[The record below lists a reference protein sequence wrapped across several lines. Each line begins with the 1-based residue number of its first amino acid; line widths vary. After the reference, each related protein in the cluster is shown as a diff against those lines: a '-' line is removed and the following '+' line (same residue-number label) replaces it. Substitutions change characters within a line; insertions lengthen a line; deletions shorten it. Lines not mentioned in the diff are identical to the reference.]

1 MILVYIYTS
10 YHQFF
15 LKKLIAN
22 MIETIE
28 ITENQKN
35 IILDIEEDHFR
46 DLKAID
52 IKPAKLT
59 KTISAFANS
68 VGGEIYIGIDEIE
81 VDGVKQRIWRGF
93 ADIEAANGHLQIF
106 EQLFPLG
113 TDFNYTFLQITGEIG
128 LVLQVSIL
136 KTKQIVK
143 ASDGIPYIRRGAQ
156 GLPVNSEEKLKRLQL
171 DKGISSFE
179 TNTLNIPL
187 EFVTDSFAI
196 YEFMIE
202 VIPTTEPLP
211 WLKKQLLILNNLPT
225 VASVLLYGDNPQ
237 AALPKQS
244 GIKIYRY
251 ASKEIEGT
259 RETLAFTPISIEGC
273 AYKQTYDAVNSV
285 TEIIQAIT
293 VYTEDGTESKIEYPN
308 ETLHEIITNA
318 ILHRDYSLALDIHIR
333 IFDNRIEVESPGKLP
348 GHITIGN
355 ILKEQFARN
364 GALVRLINK
373 FPNPPNQD
381 VGEGLNTA
389 FSAMK
394 KMKLKEPLIV
404 EKENSVMVSIR
415 HESLASP
422 EEVVM
427 NFLTKNATINNR
439 TARSISNITSENSM
453 KQIFY
458 NLRDKGLIEQTPGTQ
473 GRGTTWRKK

>member
-1 MILVYIYTS
+1 
-10 YHQFF
+10 
-15 LKKLIAN
+15 
-22 MIETIE
+22 MIETKV

-46 DLKAID
+46 DLKAIN

-59 KTISAFANS
+59 KTISAFANT
-68 VGGEIYIGIDEIE
+68 VGGEIFIGIDETE
-81 VDGVKQRIWRGF
+81 VLGVKQRQWRGF
-93 ADIEAANGHLQIF
+93 TDIEAANGHLQIF

-113 TDFNYTFLQITGEIG
+113 TDFNYTFLQIGGEVG
-128 LVLQVSIL
+128 LVLQISIL

-143 ASDGIPYIRRGAQ
+143 ASDGIPYVRRGAQ
-156 GLPVNSEEKLKRLQL
+156 SLPVDDDEKLKRLQL
-171 DKGISSFE
+171 DKGVSSFE
-179 TNTLNIPL
+179 SNTLNVPL
-187 EFVTDSFAI
+187 EFVADSLVI

-225 VASVLLYGDNPQ
+225 VASVLLFADNPQ

-251 ASKEIEGT
+251 TTKDAEGT
-259 RETLAFTPISIEGC
+259 RETLAFRPISIEGC
-273 AYKQTYDAVNSV
+273 AYKQIYEAVSKV
-285 TEIIQAIT
+285 TEIIQAIKI
-293 VYTEDGTESKIEYPN
+293 YSADGTETTMQYPN

-318 ILHRDYSLALDIHIR
+318 VLHRDYSLASDIHIR
-333 IFDNRIEVESPGKLP
+333 IFDNRVEIESPGKLP
-348 GHITIGN
+348 GHVTTGN

-364 GALVRLINK
+364 GSLVRLINK

-389 FSAMK
+389 FDAMK
-394 KMKLKEPLIV
+394 KMKLKEPLII
-404 EKENSVMVSIR
+404 EQENSVLVSIR

-422 EEVVM
+422 EEVIM
-427 NFLTKNATINNR
+427 NYLNANVTINNR
-439 TARSISNITSENSM
+439 TARGLANIGSENSM

-458 NLRDKGLIEQTPGTQ
+458 ALRDKGLIEQTPGTQ

>member
-1 MILVYIYTS
+1 
-10 YHQFF
+10 
-15 LKKLIAN
+15 
-22 MIETIE
+22 MIETKE

-46 DLKAID
+46 DLKSID

-59 KTISAFANS
+59 KTISAFANT
-68 VGGEIYIGIDEIE
+68 VGGEIFIGIDETENSGIKE
-81 VDGVKQRIWRGF
+81 RRWRGF

-113 TDFNYTFLQITGEIG
+113 TDFNYTFLRIEDETG
-128 LVLQVSIL
+128 LVLQISIL
-136 KTKQIVK
+136 KTKQIIK
-143 ASDGIPYIRRGAQ
+143 ASDGTPYVRRGAQ
-156 GLPVNSEEKLKRLQL
+156 SLPVDDDEKLKRLQL
-171 DKGISSFE
+171 DKGVSSFE
-179 TNTLNIPL
+179 SNTLNVPL
-187 EFVTDSFAI
+187 EIISDSLVI

-202 VIPTTEPLP
+202 VIPTTEPIP
-211 WLKKQLLILNNLPT
+211 WLKKQLLISQGHPT
-225 VASVLLYGDNPQ
+225 VAAVLLFADNPQ

-251 ASKEIEGT
+251 TTKDAEGT

-273 AYKQTYDAVNSV
+273 AYKQIYEAVAKV
-285 TEIIQAIT
+285 TEIIQAIKI
-293 VYTEDGTESKIEYPN
+293 YALDGVETTMQYPN

-318 ILHRDYSLALDIHIR
+318 VLHRDYSLASDIHIR
-333 IFDNRIEVESPGKLP
+333 IFDNRVEIESPGKLP
-348 GHITIGN
+348 GHVTTGN

-364 GALVRLINK
+364 GSLVRLINK

-389 FSAMK
+389 FDAMK
-394 KMKLKEPLIV
+394 KMKLKEPLII
-404 EKENSVMVSIR
+404 ERENSVLVLIR
-415 HESLASP
+415 HESLASA
-422 EEVVM
+422 EEVIM
-427 NFLTKNATINNR
+427 NYLNANATINNR
-439 TARSISNITSENSM
+439 TARGLTSIGSENSM

-458 NLRDKGLIEQTPGTQ
+458 ALREKGFIEQTPGTQ

>member
-1 MILVYIYTS
+1 
-10 YHQFF
+10 
-15 LKKLIAN
+15 
-22 MIETIE
+22 MIETKA
-28 ITENQKN
+28 ITANQKN

-59 KTISAFANS
+59 KTISAFANT
-68 VGGEIYIGIDEIE
+68 VGGEIYIGIDETE
-81 VDGVKQRIWRGF
+81 VSGVKQRHWRGF

-113 TDFNYTFLQITGEIG
+113 TDFNYTFLQIDGEVG
-128 LVLQVSIL
+128 LVLQISIL

-143 ASDGIPYIRRGAQ
+143 ASDGVPYIRRGAQ
-156 GLPVNSEEKLKRLQL
+156 SLPVDDDEKLKRLQL
-171 DKGISSFE
+171 DKGVSSFE
-179 TNTLNIPL
+179 SNTLNVPV
-187 EFVTDSFAI
+187 EFVADSLVI

-202 VIPTTEPLP
+202 VIPTTEPIP
-211 WLKKQLLILNNLPT
+211 WLKKQLLISNDLPT
-225 VASVLLYGDNPQ
+225 VASVLLFADNPQ

-251 ASKEIEGT
+251 TTKDAEGT
-259 RETLAFTPISIEGC
+259 RETLAFTPLSVEGC
-273 AYKQTYDAVNSV
+273 AYKQIYEAVNKV
-285 TEIIQAIT
+285 TEIIQSIKIYS
-293 VYTEDGTESKIEYPN
+293 VDGEETTMQYPN

-318 ILHRDYSLALDIHIR
+318 VLHRDYSLASDIHIR
-333 IFDNRIEVESPGKLP
+333 IFDNRVEIESPGKLP
-348 GHITIGN
+348 GHVTTGN

-364 GALVRLINK
+364 GSLVRLINK

-389 FSAMK
+389 FDAMK
-394 KMKLKEPLIV
+394 KMKLKEPLII
-404 EKENSVMVSIR
+404 ERENSLLVLVR

-422 EEVVM
+422 EEVIM
-427 NFLTKNATINNR
+427 TYLNTNATINNR
-439 TARSISNITSENSM
+439 TARGLANIGSENTM

-458 NLRDKGLIEQTPGTQ
+458 ALRDKGLIEQTPGTQ
-473 GRGTTWRKK
+473 ERGTTWRKK

>member
-1 MILVYIYTS
+1 
-10 YHQFF
+10 
-15 LKKLIAN
+15 
-22 MIETIE
+22 MIETKE

-59 KTISAFANS
+59 KTISAFANT
-68 VGGEIYIGIDEIE
+68 VGGEIYIGLDETE
-81 VDGVKQRIWRGF
+81 ANGVKQRQWRGF
-93 ADIEAANGHLQIF
+93 SDVEAANGHLQIF
-106 EQLFPLG
+106 ENLFPLG
-113 TDFNYTFLQITGEIG
+113 TDFNYTFLQIAGEVG
-128 LVLQVSIL
+128 LVLQISIL

-156 GLPVNSEEKLKRLQL
+156 SLPVDTDEKLKRLQL
-171 DKGISSFE
+171 DKGVSSFE
-179 TNTLNIPL
+179 SNTLNIPI
-187 EFVTDSFAI
+187 EFVADSLVI

-202 VIPTTEPLP
+202 VIPTTEPVP
-211 WLKKQLLILNNLPT
+211 WLKKQLLITNDLPT
-225 VASVLLYGDNPQ
+225 VASVLLFSDNPQ

-251 ASKEIEGT
+251 TTKEAQGT
-259 RETLAFTPISIEGC
+259 RETLAFTPLSIEGC
-273 AYKQTYDAVNSV
+273 AYKQTYEAVAKV
-285 TEIIQAIT
+285 TELIQAIKI
-293 VYTEDGTESKIEYPN
+293 YGDDGEERNMQYPN

-318 ILHRDYSLALDIHIR
+318 VLHRDYSLASDIHIR
-333 IFDNRIEVESPGKLP
+333 IFDDRIEVESPGKLP
-348 GHITIGN
+348 GHVTTGN

-364 GALVRLINK
+364 GSLVRLINK

-389 FSAMK
+389 FDAMK

-404 EKENSVMVSIR
+404 ELENSVLVSIR

-422 EEVVM
+422 EEVIM
-427 NFLTKNATINNR
+427 NYLNNNPTINNR
-439 TARSISNITSENSM
+439 TARGISNIGSENAM

-458 NLRDKGLIEQTPGTQ
+458 TLRDKGLIEQTPGTQ

>member
-1 MILVYIYTS
+1 MID
-10 YHQFF
+10 
-15 LKKLIAN
+15 
-22 MIETIE
+22 TIE

-59 KTISAFANS
+59 KTISAFANT
-68 VGGEIYIGIDEIE
+68 VGGEIYIGIDENE
-81 VDGVKQRIWRGF
+81 VAGVKLRQWRGF
-93 ADIEAANGHLQIF
+93 SDIEDANGHLQIF

-113 TDFNYTFLQITGEIG
+113 TDFSYTFLKIAGHTGI
-128 LVLQVSIL
+128 VLLISIL

-143 ASDGIPYIRRGAQ
+143 TSDGIPYIRRGAQ
-156 GLPVNSEEKLKRLQL
+156 SLPIDTDEKLKRLQL
-171 DKGISSFE
+171 DKGVSSFE
-179 TNTLNIPL
+179 NNTLNVPV
-187 EFVTDSFAI
+187 EFVSDSLVI

-202 VIPTTEPLP
+202 VIPTTEPIP
-211 WLKKQLLILNNLPT
+211 WLKKQLLISNNLPT
-225 VASVLLYGDNPQ
+225 VASVLLYSDNPQ

-251 ASKEIEGT
+251 ATKDAEGT
-259 RETLAFTPISIEGC
+259 RETLAFTPISVEGC
-273 AYKQTYDAVNSV
+273 AYKQIYEAVGKV
-285 TEIIQAIT
+285 TELIQTIKI
-293 VYTEDGTESKIEYPN
+293 YTTEGETTMQYPN

-318 ILHRDYSLALDIHIR
+318 VLHRDYSLASDIHIR
-333 IFDNRIEVESPGKLP
+333 IFDNRIEIESPGKLP
-348 GHITIGN
+348 GHVTTGN

-364 GALVRLINK
+364 GSIVRLINK

-389 FSAMK
+389 FAAMK
-394 KMKLKEPLIV
+394 KLKLKEPLII
-404 EKENSVMVSIR
+404 ERENSVLVLIK

-422 EEVVM
+422 EEVIM
-427 NFLTKNATINNR
+427 NFLNTNATINNR
-439 TARSISNITSENSM
+439 TARGLANVGSENTM

-458 NLRDKGLIEQTPGTQ
+458 SLRDKGLIEQTPGTQ

>member
-1 MILVYIYTS
+1 
-10 YHQFF
+10 
-15 LKKLIAN
+15 

-59 KTISAFANS
+59 KTISAFANT
-68 VGGEIYIGIDEIE
+68 VGGEMYIGIDETE
-81 VDGVKQRIWRGF
+81 VSSVKQRKWRGF
-93 ADIEAANGHLQIF
+93 PDVEAANGHLQIF
-106 EQLFPLG
+106 EQLFPLS
-113 TDFNYTFLQITGEIG
+113 TDFNYTFLQKDGEIG
-128 LVLQVSIL
+128 LILQISIL

-143 ASDGIPYIRRGAQ
+143 ASDGLPYIRRGAQ
-156 GLPVNSEEKLKRLQL
+156 SLPVDNEEKLKRLQL
-171 DKGISSFE
+171 DKGVSSFE
-179 TNTLNIPL
+179 SNTLNVPID
-187 EFVTDSFAI
+187 FVAESLVI

-202 VIPTTEPLP
+202 VIPTSEPVP
-211 WLKKQLLILNNLPT
+211 WLKKQLLISNGLPT
-225 VASVLLYGDNPQ
+225 VASVLLFADNPQ
-237 AALPKQS
+237 AALPKQC

-251 ASKEIEGT
+251 ATKEAEGT
-259 RETLAFTPISIEGC
+259 RETLAFTPISVEGC
-273 AYKQTYDAVNSV
+273 AYKQIFEAVEKV
-285 TEIIQAIT
+285 TQIIQAIKI
-293 VYTEDGTESKIEYPN
+293 YSEDGAETTIQYPN

-318 ILHRDYSLALDIHIR
+318 VLHRDYSLASDIHIR
-333 IFDNRIEVESPGKLP
+333 IFDNRVEIESPGKLP
-348 GHITIGN
+348 GHVTTGN

-364 GALVRLINK
+364 GSLVRLINK

-389 FSAMK
+389 FDAMK
-394 KMKLKEPLIV
+394 KMKLKEPIIS
-404 EKENSVMVSIR
+404 EQGNSVLVSIR

-422 EEVVM
+422 EEVIM
-427 NFLTKNATINNR
+427 NYLNNNDTINNR
-439 TARSISNITSENSM
+439 TARGISNITSENSM

-458 NLRDKGLIEQTPGTQ
+458 TLRDKGLIEQTPGTQ

>member
-1 MILVYIYTS
+1 MV
-10 YHQFF
+10 
-15 LKKLIAN
+15 
-22 MIETIE
+22 ETKD
-28 ITENQKN
+28 ITENQRN

-46 DLKAID
+46 DLKSID

-59 KTISAFANS
+59 KTISAFANT
-68 VGGEIYIGIDEIE
+68 VGGEIYVGIDETE
-81 VDGVKQRIWRGF
+81 VAGVKHRQWRGF
-93 ADIEAANGHLQIF
+93 ADVESANGHLQIF

-113 TDFNYTFLQITGEIG
+113 TDFNYTFLRIAGETG

-156 GLPVNSEEKLKRLQL
+156 SLPVDDEEKLKRLQL
-171 DKGISSFE
+171 DKGVSSFE
-179 TNTLNIPL
+179 TNTLNVPI
-187 EFVTDSFAI
+187 EFVSDSLVI

-202 VIPTTEPLP
+202 VIPTTEPEP
-211 WLKKQLLILNNLPT
+211 WLRKQLLISNNLPT
-225 VASVLLYGDNPQ
+225 VASVLLFADNPQ

-251 ASKEIEGT
+251 TTKDAEGT
-259 RETLAFTPISIEGC
+259 RETLAFTPISVEGC
-273 AYKQTYDAVNSV
+273 AYKQIYEAVAKV
-285 TEIIQAIT
+285 TEIIQAIKI
-293 VYTEDGTESKIEYPN
+293 YSEDGTETSMQYPN

-318 ILHRDYSLALDIHIR
+318 VLHRDYSIVSDIHIR
-333 IFDNRIEVESPGKLP
+333 IFDNRVEIESPGKLP
-348 GHITIGN
+348 GHVTTGN

-364 GALVRLINK
+364 GSLVRLINK

-389 FSAMK
+389 FDAMK
-394 KMKLKEPLIV
+394 KMKLKEPLII
-404 EKENSVMVSIR
+404 ERDNSVLVSIR

-422 EEVVM
+422 EEVIM
-427 NFLTKNATINNR
+427 NYLNVNPTINNR
-439 TARSISNITSENSM
+439 TARGLANIGSENTM

-458 NLRDKGLIEQTPGTQ
+458 SLRDKGLIEQTPGTQ
-473 GRGTTWRKK
+473 GRGTTWRRK

>member
-1 MILVYIYTS
+1 
-10 YHQFF
+10 
-15 LKKLIAN
+15 

-59 KTISAFANS
+59 KTISAFANT
-68 VGGEIYIGIDEIE
+68 VGGETYIGIDETE
-81 VDGVKQRIWRGF
+81 VNGVKQRQWRGF
-93 ADIEAANGHLQIF
+93 ADVEAANGHLQIF
-106 EQLFPLG
+106 EQLFPLS
-113 TDFNYTFLQITGEIG
+113 TDFNYTFLQKDGEVG
-128 LVLQVSIL
+128 LVLQISIL

-143 ASDGIPYIRRGAQ
+143 ASDGLPYIRRGAQ
-156 GLPVNSEEKLKRLQL
+156 SLPVDNEEKLKRLQL
-171 DKGISSFE
+171 DKGVSSFE
-179 TNTLNIPL
+179 SNTLNVPI
-187 EFVTDSFAI
+187 EFVTESLVI

-202 VIPTTEPLP
+202 VIPTSEPLP
-211 WLKKQLLILNNLPT
+211 WLKKQLLISNGLPT
-225 VASVLLYGDNPQ
+225 VASVLLFADNPQ
-237 AALPKQS
+237 AALHKQC

-251 ASKEIEGT
+251 ATKDAEGT
-259 RETLAFTPISIEGC
+259 RETLAFTPISVEGC
-273 AYKQTYDAVNSV
+273 AYKQIFEAVEKV
-285 TEIIQAIT
+285 TGIIQAIKI
-293 VYTEDGTESKIEYPN
+293 YSEDGTETTIQYPN

-318 ILHRDYSLALDIHIR
+318 VLHRDYSLASDIHIR
-333 IFDNRIEVESPGKLP
+333 IFDNRVEIESPGKLP
-348 GHITIGN
+348 GHVTTGN

-364 GALVRLINK
+364 GSLVRLINK

-389 FSAMK
+389 FDAMK
-394 KMKLKEPLIV
+394 KMKLKEPIIS
-404 EKENSVMVSIR
+404 EQENSVLVSIR

-422 EEVVM
+422 EEVIM
-427 NFLTKNATINNR
+427 NYLNNNATINNR
-439 TARSISNITSENSM
+439 TARGISNITSENSM

-458 NLRDKGLIEQTPGTQ
+458 TLRDKGLIEQTPGTQ

>member
-1 MILVYIYTS
+1 
-10 YHQFF
+10 
-15 LKKLIAN
+15 
-22 MIETIE
+22 MIETKS

-59 KTISAFANS
+59 KTISAFANT
-68 VGGEIYIGIDEIE
+68 VGGEIYIGIDETE
-81 VDGVKQRIWRGF
+81 VSGVKQRQWRGF
-93 ADIEAANGHLQIF
+93 PDIEAANGHLQIF

-113 TDFNYTFLQITGEIG
+113 TDFNYTFLQMDGEVG
-128 LVLQVSIL
+128 LVLQISIL

-143 ASDGIPYIRRGAQ
+143 ASDGVPYIRRGAQ
-156 GLPVNSEEKLKRLQL
+156 SLPIDDDEKLKRLQL
-171 DKGISSFE
+171 DKGVSSFE
-179 TNTLNIPL
+179 SNTLNVPL
-187 EFVTDSFAI
+187 EFVADSLVI

-202 VIPTTEPLP
+202 VIPTTEPIP
-211 WLKKQLLILNNLPT
+211 WLKKQLLISNDLPT
-225 VASVLLYGDNPQ
+225 VASVLLFADNPQ

-251 ASKEIEGT
+251 STKDAEGT
-259 RETLAFTPISIEGC
+259 RETLAFTPLSIEGC
-273 AYKQTYDAVNSV
+273 AYKQIYEAVAKV
-285 TEIIQAIT
+285 TEIIQAIKI
-293 VYTEDGTESKIEYPN
+293 YSADGEETTMQYPN

-318 ILHRDYSLALDIHIR
+318 VLHRDYSLASDIHIR
-333 IFDNRIEVESPGKLP
+333 IFDNRVEIESPGKLP
-348 GHITIGN
+348 GHVTTGN

-364 GALVRLINK
+364 GSLVRLINK

-389 FSAMK
+389 FDAMK
-394 KMKLKEPLIV
+394 KMKLKEPVII
-404 EKENSVMVSIR
+404 ERENSVMVLIK

-422 EEVVM
+422 EEVIM
-427 NFLTKNATINNR
+427 TYLNTNATINNR
-439 TARSISNITSENSM
+439 TARGLANIGSENSM

>member
-1 MILVYIYTS
+1 
-10 YHQFF
+10 
-15 LKKLIAN
+15 
-22 MIETIE
+22 MIEIIE

-35 IILDIEEDHFR
+35 IILEIEEDHFR

-59 KTISAFANS
+59 KTISAFANT
-68 VGGEIYIGIDEIE
+68 VGGEVYIGIDESD
-81 VDGVKQRIWRGF
+81 VAGAKLRQWRGF
-93 ADIEAANGHLQIF
+93 ADVEAANGHLQIF

-113 TDFNYTFLQITGEIG
+113 ADFTYNFLKIQGQIGIVLQI
-128 LVLQVSIL
+128 SIL

-156 GLPVNSEEKLKRLQL
+156 SLPIDTDEKLKRLQL

-179 TNTLNIPL
+179 SNTLNVPV
-187 EFVTDSFAI
+187 EFVSDSLVI

-202 VIPTTEPLP
+202 VIPTTEPIP
-211 WLKKQLLILNNLPT
+211 WLKKQLLISNNLPT
-225 VASVLLYGDNPQ
+225 VASILLFADNPQ

-251 ASKEIEGT
+251 TTKDSEGT

-273 AYKQTYDAVNSV
+273 AYKQIYDAVAKV
-285 TEIIQAIT
+285 TELIQAIKI
-293 VYTEDGTESKIEYPN
+293 YTEDGAEGNMQYPN
-308 ETLHEIITNA
+308 ETLHEIITNSV
-318 ILHRDYSLALDIHIR
+318 LHRDYSLASDIHIR
-333 IFDNRIEVESPGKLP
+333 IFDNRIEIESPGKLP
-348 GHITIGN
+348 GHVTTGN

-364 GALVRLINK
+364 GSLVRLINK

-389 FSAMK
+389 FDAMK
-394 KMKLKEPLIV
+394 KLKLKEPLII
-404 EKENSVMVSIR
+404 ELENSVLVSIR

-422 EEVVM
+422 EEVIM
-427 NFLTKNATINNR
+427 NYLSINETINNR
-439 TARSISNITSENSM
+439 TARGLSNVGSENTM

-458 NLRDKGLIEQTPGTQ
+458 SLRDKGLIEQTPGTQ
-473 GRGTTWRKK
+473 GRGTTWRKNSANR

>member
-1 MILVYIYTS
+1 
-10 YHQFF
+10 
-15 LKKLIAN
+15 
-22 MIETIE
+22 MIETKP

-59 KTISAFANS
+59 KTISAFANT
-68 VGGEIYIGIDEIE
+68 VGGEIYIGIDETE
-81 VDGVKQRIWRGF
+81 VAGVKQRKWRGF

-113 TDFNYTFLQITGEIG
+113 TDFNYTFLQMDGEDG

-143 ASDGIPYIRRGAQ
+143 ASDGVPYIRRGAQ
-156 GLPVNSEEKLKRLQL
+156 SLPVDDDEKLKRLQL
-171 DKGISSFE
+171 DKGVSSFE
-179 TNTLNIPL
+179 SNTLNVPL
-187 EFVTDSFAI
+187 EFVADSLVI

-202 VIPTTEPLP
+202 VIPTTEPIP
-211 WLKKQLLILNNLPT
+211 WLKKQLLISNDLPT
-225 VASVLLYGDNPQ
+225 VASVLLFADNPQ

-251 ASKEIEGT
+251 TTKGAEGT
-259 RETLAFTPISIEGC
+259 RETLAFTPLSIEGC
-273 AYKQTYDAVNSV
+273 AYKQIYEAVTKV
-285 TEIIQAIT
+285 TEIIQAIKIYS
-293 VYTEDGTESKIEYPN
+293 VDGEETTMQYPN

-318 ILHRDYSLALDIHIR
+318 VLHRDYSLASDIHIR
-333 IFDNRIEVESPGKLP
+333 IFDNRVEIESPGKLP
-348 GHITIGN
+348 GHVTTGN

-364 GALVRLINK
+364 GSLVRLINK

-389 FSAMK
+389 FDAMK
-394 KMKLKEPLIV
+394 KMKLKEPLII
-404 EKENSVMVSIR
+404 ERENSVLVLIK

-422 EEVVM
+422 EEVIM
-427 NFLTKNATINNR
+427 TYLNTNETINNR
-439 TARSISNITSENSM
+439 TARGLANIGSENTM

-458 NLRDKGLIEQTPGTQ
+458 ALRDKGLIEQTPGTQ

>member
-1 MILVYIYTS
+1 
-10 YHQFF
+10 
-15 LKKLIAN
+15 
-22 MIETIE
+22 MIETKS

-59 KTISAFANS
+59 KTISAFANT
-68 VGGEIYIGIDEIE
+68 VGGEIYIGIDETE
-81 VDGVKQRIWRGF
+81 VLGVKQRQWRGF
-93 ADIEAANGHLQIF
+93 PDVEAANGHLQIF

-113 TDFNYTFLQITGEIG
+113 TDFNYTFLQMDEELG
-128 LVLQVSIL
+128 LVLQISIL

-143 ASDGIPYIRRGAQ
+143 ASDGVPYIRRGAQ
-156 GLPVNSEEKLKRLQL
+156 SLPVDDDEKLKRLQL
-171 DKGISSFE
+171 DKGVSSFE
-179 TNTLNIPL
+179 SNTLNVPI
-187 EFVTDSFAI
+187 EFVADSLVI

-202 VIPTTEPLP
+202 VIPTTEPIP
-211 WLKKQLLILNNLPT
+211 WLKKQLLISNNLPT
-225 VASVLLYGDNPQ
+225 VASVLLFADNPQ

-251 ASKEIEGT
+251 TTKDAEGT

-273 AYKQTYDAVNSV
+273 AYKQIYEAVSKV
-285 TEIIQAIT
+285 TEIIQAIKI
-293 VYTEDGTESKIEYPN
+293 YSADGEETTMHYPN

-318 ILHRDYSLALDIHIR
+318 VLHRDYSLASDIHIR
-333 IFDNRIEVESPGKLP
+333 IFDNRVEIESPGKLP
-348 GHITIGN
+348 GHVTTGN

-364 GALVRLINK
+364 GSLVRLINK

-389 FSAMK
+389 FDAMK
-394 KMKLKEPLIV
+394 KMKLKEPEII
-404 EKENSVMVSIR
+404 ERENSVMVLIK

-422 EEVVM
+422 EEVIM
-427 NFLTKNATINNR
+427 TYLNTNATINNR
-439 TARSISNITSENSM
+439 TARGLANVGSENAM

-458 NLRDKGLIEQTPGTQ
+458 ALRDKGLIEQTPGTQ

>member
-1 MILVYIYTS
+1 MID
-10 YHQFF
+10 
-15 LKKLIAN
+15 
-22 MIETIE
+22 TIE

-59 KTISAFANS
+59 KTISAFANT
-68 VGGEIYIGIDEIE
+68 VGGEIYIGIDENE
-81 VDGVKQRIWRGF
+81 VAGVKLRQWRGF
-93 ADIEAANGHLQIF
+93 SDIEDANGHLQIF

-113 TDFNYTFLQITGEIG
+113 TDFSYTFLKIAGHTGI
-128 LVLQVSIL
+128 VLLISIL

-156 GLPVNSEEKLKRLQL
+156 SLPIDTDEKLKRLQL
-171 DKGISSFE
+171 DKGVSSFE
-179 TNTLNIPL
+179 NNTLNVPV
-187 EFVTDSFAI
+187 EFVSDSLVI

-202 VIPTTEPLP
+202 VIPTTEPIP
-211 WLKKQLLILNNLPT
+211 WLKKQLLISNNLPT
-225 VASVLLYGDNPQ
+225 VASVLLYSDNPQ

-251 ASKEIEGT
+251 ATKDAEGT
-259 RETLAFTPISIEGC
+259 RETLAFTPISVEGC
-273 AYKQTYDAVNSV
+273 AYKQIYEAVGKV
-285 TEIIQAIT
+285 TELIQTIKI
-293 VYTEDGTESKIEYPN
+293 YTTEGETTMQYPN

-318 ILHRDYSLALDIHIR
+318 VLHRDYSLASDIHIR
-333 IFDNRIEVESPGKLP
+333 IFDNRIEIESPGKLP
-348 GHITIGN
+348 GHVTTGN

-364 GALVRLINK
+364 GSIVRLINK

-389 FSAMK
+389 FAAMK
-394 KMKLKEPLIV
+394 KLKLKEPLII
-404 EKENSVMVSIR
+404 ERENSVLVLIK

-422 EEVVM
+422 EEVIM
-427 NFLTKNATINNR
+427 NFLNTNATINNR
-439 TARSISNITSENSM
+439 TARGLANVGSENTM

-458 NLRDKGLIEQTPGTQ
+458 SLRDKGLIEQTPGTQ

>member
-1 MILVYIYTS
+1 
-10 YHQFF
+10 
-15 LKKLIAN
+15 

-59 KTISAFANS
+59 KTISAFANT
-68 VGGEIYIGIDEIE
+68 VGGEIYIGLDEME
-81 VDGVKQRIWRGF
+81 VNRVKQRQWRGF
-93 ADIEAANGHLQIF
+93 EDIEAANGHLQIF

-113 TDFNYTFLQITGEIG
+113 TDFNYTFLKIIGEVG
-128 LVLQVSIL
+128 LVLLISIL

-156 GLPVNSEEKLKRLQL
+156 SLPVDNEEKLKRLQL
-171 DKGISSFE
+171 DKGVSSFE
-179 TNTLNIPL
+179 SNTLNIPI
-187 EFVTDSFAI
+187 EFVADSLVI
-196 YEFMIE
+196 YEFMVE
-202 VIPTTEPLP
+202 VIPTTEPIP
-211 WLKKQLLILNNLPT
+211 WLKKQLLITNNLPT
-225 VASVLLYGDNPQ
+225 VASALLFADNPQ

-251 ASKEIEGT
+251 TTKESHGT
-259 RETLAFTPISIEGC
+259 RETLAFTPLSIEGC
-273 AYKQTYDAVNSV
+273 AYKQIYEAVTKV
-285 TEIIQAIT
+285 TELIQAIKI
-293 VYTEDGTESKIEYPN
+293 YGDDGVETNIQYPN

-318 ILHRDYSLALDIHIR
+318 VLHRDYSLASDIHIR

-348 GHITIGN
+348 GHVTTGN

-364 GALVRLINK
+364 GSLVRLINK

-389 FSAMK
+389 FDAMK
-394 KMKLKEPLIV
+394 RMKLKEPLIV
-404 EKENSVMVSIR
+404 ELENSVLVSIR

-422 EEVVM
+422 EEVIM
-427 NFLTKNATINNR
+427 NYLSKNSTINNR
-439 TARSISNITSENSM
+439 TARGISNIGSENAM
-453 KQIFY
+453 KQVFY
-458 NLRDKGLIEQTPGTQ
+458 TLRDKGLIEQTPGTQ

>member
-1 MILVYIYTS
+1 
-10 YHQFF
+10 
-15 LKKLIAN
+15 
-22 MIETIE
+22 MIETKP

-35 IILDIEEDHFR
+35 IILDIDEDHFR
-46 DLKAID
+46 DIKSID

-59 KTISAFANS
+59 KTISAFANT
-68 VGGEIYIGIDEIE
+68 VGGEIYIGIDETE
-81 VDGVKQRIWRGF
+81 VSGLKQRQWRGF

-113 TDFNYTFLQITGEIG
+113 ADFNYTFLQMAGEVG

-143 ASDGIPYIRRGAQ
+143 ASDSVPYIRRGAQ
-156 GLPVNSEEKLKRLQL
+156 SLPVDDDEKLKRLQL
-171 DKGISSFE
+171 DKGVSSFE
-179 TNTLNIPL
+179 SNTLNIPI
-187 EFVTDSFAI
+187 EFVADSLVI

-202 VIPTTEPLP
+202 VIPTTEPVP
-211 WLKKQLLILNNLPT
+211 WLKKQLLISNDLPT
-225 VASVLLYGDNPQ
+225 VASVLLFADNPQ

-251 ASKEIEGT
+251 TTKDTEGT
-259 RETLAFTPISIEGC
+259 RETLAFTPLSIEGC
-273 AYKQTYDAVNSV
+273 AYKQICEAVKKV
-285 TEIIQAIT
+285 TEIIQAIKIFSVDGEETT
-293 VYTEDGTESKIEYPN
+293 VEYPN

-318 ILHRDYSLALDIHIR
+318 VLHRDYSLASDIHIR
-333 IFDNRIEVESPGKLP
+333 IFDNRVEIQSPGKLP
-348 GHITIGN
+348 GHVTTGN

-364 GALVRLINK
+364 GSLVRLINK

-389 FSAMK
+389 FDAMK
-394 KMKLKEPLIV
+394 KMKLKAPLII
-404 EKENSVMVSIR
+404 EKENSVLVLIK

-422 EEVVM
+422 EEVIM
-427 NFLTKNATINNR
+427 TYLNTNATINNR
-439 TARSISNITSENSM
+439 TARGLANIGSENAM

-458 NLRDKGLIEQTPGTQ
+458 VLRDKGLIEQTPGTQ
-473 GRGTTWRKK
+473 GRGTTWRKKTAGNIGLE

>member
-1 MILVYIYTS
+1 
-10 YHQFF
+10 
-15 LKKLIAN
+15 
-22 MIETIE
+22 MIETKA

-59 KTISAFANS
+59 KTISAFANT
-68 VGGEIYIGIDEIE
+68 VGGEIYIGIDETE
-81 VDGVKQRIWRGF
+81 VSGVKQRHWRGF
-93 ADIEAANGHLQIF
+93 TDIEAANGHLQIF

-113 TDFNYTFLQITGEIG
+113 TDFNYTFLQIDGEVG
-128 LVLQVSIL
+128 LVLQISIL

-156 GLPVNSEEKLKRLQL
+156 SLPVDDDEKLKRLQL
-171 DKGISSFE
+171 DKGVSSFE
-179 TNTLNIPL
+179 SNTLSVPV
-187 EFVTDSFAI
+187 EFVADSLVI

-202 VIPTTEPLP
+202 VIPTTEPIP
-211 WLKKQLLILNNLPT
+211 WLKKQLLISNDLPT
-225 VASVLLYGDNPQ
+225 VASVLLFADNPQ

-251 ASKEIEGT
+251 TTKDAEGT
-259 RETLAFTPISIEGC
+259 RDTLAFTPLSVEGC
-273 AYKQTYDAVNSV
+273 AYKQIYEAVKKV
-285 TEIIQAIT
+285 TEIIQSI
-293 VYTEDGTESKIEYPN
+293 KIYSVNGEETTMQYPN

-318 ILHRDYSLALDIHIR
+318 VLHRDYSLASDIHIR
-333 IFDNRIEVESPGKLP
+333 IFDNRVEIESPGKLP
-348 GHITIGN
+348 GHVTTGN

-364 GALVRLINK
+364 GSLVRLINK

-389 FSAMK
+389 FDAMK
-394 KMKLKEPLIV
+394 KMKLKEPLII
-404 EKENSVMVSIR
+404 ERDNSLLVLIR

-422 EEVVM
+422 EEVIM
-427 NFLTKNATINNR
+427 TYLKTNATINNR
-439 TARSISNITSENSM
+439 TARGLANIGSENTM

-458 NLRDKGLIEQTPGTQ
+458 TLRDKGLIEQTPGTQ